1 MEKSMPKYPRFD
13 TRNKNEGKHKK
24 LDQHRERKIRK
35 IDPDSKQLNEV
46 MFDDVHDYDEY
57 DPQQLNE

>member
-1 MEKSMPKYPRFD
+1 MPKYPRFD

-46 MFDDVHDYDEY
+46 MFDDAHDYDEY

>member
-24 LDQHRERKIRK
+24 LDQQRELKIK
-35 IDPDSKQLNEV
+35 KVDQEKQLNEV
-46 MFDDVHDYDEY
+46 MFDDAHDYDEY
-57 DPQQLNE
+57 DPQQLTE